1 MANVAEGLSSA
12 PPEENVN
19 SEAGFEAALA
29 RKAGTT
35 EALEG
40 RETTNVGT
48 TVADGLT
55 VGTDDDPLAALR
67 ARYESEAGD
76 TPNADEEE
84 TPEDEDTDEA
94 QTSEVDP
101 NITALLAK
109 HGGDPVAALAELN
122 DRFSNA
128 QSVIGRQGNE
138 LGQVRQEIAEL
149 RGELRGVTSSITS
162 PAAQVTTDDISE
174 MISTRGGAN
183 VAMWAIQNG
192 DDALVEA
199 TIREWAKQNEIEGE
213 STFEPL
219 AFRQDWL
226 AFKAAQNAPKPEA
239 TEAARDPYVER
250 LEQQEQ
256 MSGALGVLQAQSPD
270 WETFAPHLMTALE
283 NSPKPVLEMV
293 TSSDPQVQLEGMGLV
308 ADRARV
314 IAASKAVATNAA
326 TEEASRAATER
337 KRAATVASGSLRPV
351 APEGQTE
358 EQSSEQRVAA
368 FKAALLA
375 TETTSVRD
383 GLTFG
388 K

>member
-1 MANVAEGLSSA
+1 MANVMEGLTQA

-35 EALEG
+35 DALEG

-48 TVADGLT
+48 TIADGLT

-67 ARYESEAGD
+67 ARYEEQAGD

-84 TPEDEDTDEA
+84 TPDEEDTEEA
-94 QTSEVDP
+94 QTSDVDP

-122 DRFSNA
+122 DRFTNA

-149 RGELRGVTSSITS
+149 RGELRGVTSSISS
-162 PAAQVTTDDISE
+162 PATQVTTDDISE
-174 MISTRGGAN
+174 MISSRGGAN

-199 TIREWAKQNEIEGE
+199 TIREWAKQNELEGE

-226 AFKAAQNAPKPEA
+226 AFKASQNAPKP
-239 TEAARDPYVER
+239 TEDAPTRDPYAAR

-283 NSPKPVLEMV
+283 NSPKAVLEMV
-293 TSSDPQVQLEGMGLV
+293 TSQDPQVQLDGMSLV

-314 IAASKAVATNAA
+314 IAASKAVATTTA
-326 TEEASRAATER
+326 TEEASRAAAER

-351 APEGQTE
+351 EERQTE

>member
-1 MANVAEGLSSA
+1 MANVMEGLAQA

-35 EALEG
+35 DALEG

-48 TVADGLT
+48 TIADGLT

-67 ARYESEAGD
+67 ARYEEQAGD

-84 TPEDEDTDEA
+84 TPDEEDTEEA
-94 QTSEVDP
+94 QTSDVDP

-122 DRFSNA
+122 DRFTNA

-149 RGELRGVTSSITS
+149 RGELRGVTSSIS
-162 PAAQVTTDDISE
+162 SSAAQVTTDDISE
-174 MISTRGGAN
+174 MISSRGGAN

-199 TIREWAKQNEIEGE
+199 TIREWAKQNELEGE

-226 AFKAAQNAPKPEA
+226 AFKASQNAPKP
-239 TEAARDPYVER
+239 TEDAPTRDPYAAR

-283 NSPKPVLEMV
+283 NSPKAVLEMI
-293 TSSDPQVQLEGMGLV
+293 TSQDPQVQLDGMSLV

-314 IAASKAVATNAA
+314 IAASKAVATTTA
-326 TEEASRAATER
+326 TEEASRAAAER

-351 APEGQTE
+351 EERQTE

>member
-1 MANVAEGLSSA
+1 MANVMEGLTQA

-35 EALEG
+35 DALEG

-48 TVADGLT
+48 TIADGLT

-67 ARYESEAGD
+67 ARYEEQAGD

-84 TPEDEDTDEA
+84 TPDEEDTEEA
-94 QTSEVDP
+94 QTSDVDP

-122 DRFSNA
+122 DRFTNA

-149 RGELRGVTSSITS
+149 RGELRGVTSSIS
-162 PAAQVTTDDISE
+162 SSAAQVTTDDISE
-174 MISTRGGAN
+174 MISSRGGAN

-199 TIREWAKQNEIEGE
+199 TIREWAKQNELEGE

-226 AFKAAQNAPKPEA
+226 AFKASQNAPKP
-239 TEAARDPYVER
+239 TEDAPTRDPYAAR

-283 NSPKPVLEMV
+283 NSPKAVLEMI
-293 TSSDPQVQLEGMGLV
+293 TSQDPQVQLDGMSLV

-314 IAASKAVATNAA
+314 IAASKAVATTTA
-326 TEEASRAATER
+326 TEEASRAAAER

-351 APEGQTE
+351 EERQTE

>member
-1 MANVAEGLSSA
+1 MANVMEGLTQA

-35 EALEG
+35 DALEG
-40 RETTNVGT
+40 REATNVGT

-67 ARYESEAGD
+67 ARYEEQAGD

-84 TPEDEDTDEA
+84 TPDEEDTEEA
-94 QTSEVDP
+94 QTSDVDP
-101 NITALLAK
+101 NITALLER

-122 DRFSNA
+122 DRFTNA
-128 QSVIGRQGNE
+128 QSVIGRQGSE

-149 RGELRGVTSSITS
+149 RGELRGVTSTIQS
-162 PAAQVTTDDISE
+162 PGTQVTTDDISE
-174 MISTRGGAN
+174 MISSRGGAN

-199 TIREWAKQNEIEGE
+199 TIREWAKQNELEGE

-226 AFKAAQNAPKPEA
+226 AFKASQNAPKP
-239 TEAARDPYVER
+239 TEAAPTRDPYAAR

-283 NSPKPVLEMV
+283 NSPKAVLEMV
-293 TSSDPQVQLEGMGLV
+293 TSQDPQVQLDGMSLV

-314 IAASKAVATNAA
+314 IAASKAVATTTA
-326 TEEASRAATER
+326 TEEASRAAAER

-351 APEGQTE
+351 EERQTE

>member
-1 MANVAEGLSSA
+1 MANVMEGLAQA

-35 EALEG
+35 DALEG

-48 TVADGLT
+48 TIADGLT

-67 ARYESEAGD
+67 ARYEEQAGD

-84 TPEDEDTDEA
+84 TPDEEDTEEA
-94 QTSEVDP
+94 QTSDVDP

-122 DRFSNA
+122 DRFTNA

-149 RGELRGVTSSITS
+149 RGELRGVTSSISS
-162 PAAQVTTDDISE
+162 PATQVTTDDISE
-174 MISTRGGAN
+174 MISSRGGAN

-199 TIREWAKQNEIEGE
+199 TIREWAKQNELEGE

-226 AFKAAQNAPKPEA
+226 AFKASQNAPKP
-239 TEAARDPYVER
+239 TEDAPTRDPYAAR

-283 NSPKPVLEMV
+283 NSPKAVLEMV
-293 TSSDPQVQLEGMGLV
+293 TSQDPQVQLDGMSLV

-314 IAASKAVATNAA
+314 IAASKAVATTTA
-326 TEEASRAATER
+326 TEEASRAAAER

-351 APEGQTE
+351 EERQTE

>member
-1 MANVAEGLSSA
+1 MANVMEGLTQA

-35 EALEG
+35 DALEG

-48 TVADGLT
+48 TIADGLT

-67 ARYESEAGD
+67 ARYEEQAGD

-84 TPEDEDTDEA
+84 TPDEEDTEEA
-94 QTSEVDP
+94 QTSDVDP

-122 DRFSNA
+122 DRFTNA

-149 RGELRGVTSSITS
+149 RGELRGVTSSISS

-174 MISTRGGAN
+174 MISSRGGAN

-199 TIREWAKQNEIEGE
+199 TIREWAKQNELEGE

-226 AFKAAQNAPKPEA
+226 AFKASQNAPKP
-239 TEAARDPYVER
+239 TEDAPTRDPYAAR

-283 NSPKPVLEMV
+283 NSPKAVLEMV
-293 TSSDPQVQLEGMGLV
+293 TSQDPQVQLDGMSLV

-314 IAASKAVATNAA
+314 IAASKAVATTTA
-326 TEEASRAATER
+326 TEEASRAAAER

-351 APEGQTE
+351 EERQTE

>member
-1 MANVAEGLSSA
+1 MANVMEGLTQA

-35 EALEG
+35 DALEG

-48 TVADGLT
+48 TIADGLT

-67 ARYESEAGD
+67 ARYEEQAGD

-84 TPEDEDTDEA
+84 TPDEEDTEEA
-94 QTSEVDP
+94 QTSDVDP

-122 DRFSNA
+122 DRFTNA

-149 RGELRGVTSSITS
+149 RGELRGVTSSIS
-162 PAAQVTTDDISE
+162 SSAAQVTTDDISE
-174 MISTRGGAN
+174 MISSRGGAN

-199 TIREWAKQNEIEGE
+199 TIREWAKQNELEGE

-226 AFKAAQNAPKPEA
+226 AFKASQNAPKP
-239 TEAARDPYVER
+239 TEDAPTRDPYAAR

-283 NSPKPVLEMV
+283 NSPKAVLEMV
-293 TSSDPQVQLEGMGLV
+293 TSQDPQVQLDGMSLV

-314 IAASKAVATNAA
+314 IAASKAVATTTA
-326 TEEASRAATER
+326 TEEASRAAAER

-351 APEGQTE
+351 EERQTE

>member
-1 MANVAEGLSSA
+1 MANVMEGLTQA

-35 EALEG
+35 DALEG
-40 RETTNVGT
+40 RDTPNVGT

-67 ARYESEAGD
+67 ARYEEQAGD
-76 TPNADEEE
+76 TPNADEED
-84 TPEDEDTDEA
+84 TPEDEDTEEA
-94 QTSEVDP
+94 QPSDVDP
-101 NITALLAK
+101 NIAALLAK
-109 HGGDPVAALAELN
+109 HGNDPVAALAELN
-122 DRFSNA
+122 ERFSNA

-149 RGELRGVTSSITS
+149 RGELRGVSSAITS
-162 PAAQVTTDDISE
+162 PTPQVTTDDLSE
-174 MISTRGGAN
+174 MISSRGGAN
-183 VAMWAIQNG
+183 VAMWAVQNG

-226 AFKAAQNAPKPEA
+226 AFKASQSAPKPE
-239 TEAARDPYVER
+239 TTTPSRDPYVAK

-283 NSPKPVLEMV
+283 NSPKAVLEMV
-293 TSSDPQVQLEGMGLV
+293 TSQDPQVQIDGMSLV

-314 IAASKAVATNAA
+314 IAASKAVATTTA
-326 TEEASRAATER
+326 TEEASRAAAER

-351 APEGQTE
+351 EERQTE

>member
-1 MANVAEGLSSA
+1 MANVMEGLSQA

-35 EALEG
+35 DALEG

-55 VGTDDDPLAALR
+55 VETDDDPLAALR
-67 ARYESEAGD
+67 ARYEEQAGD

-84 TPEDEDTDEA
+84 TPEEEDTTEGAPSD
-94 QTSEVDP
+94 VDQ
-101 NITALLAK
+101 NIAALLDK

-122 DRFSNA
+122 ERFTNA

-149 RGELRGVTSSITS
+149 RGELRGVTSTIAS
-162 PAAQVTTDDISE
+162 PATQVTTDDISE
-174 MISTRGGAN
+174 MIATRGGAN

-199 TIREWAKQNEIEGE
+199 TIREWAKQNELEGE

-226 AFKAAQNAPKPEA
+226 AFKASQNAPNP
-239 TEAARDPYVER
+239 TEGAPTRDPYAAR

-283 NSPKPVLEMV
+283 NSPKAVLEMV
-293 TSSDPQVQLEGMGLV
+293 TSQDPQVQLDGMSLV

-314 IAASKAVATNAA
+314 IAASKAVATTTA
-326 TEEASRAATER
+326 TEEASRAAAER